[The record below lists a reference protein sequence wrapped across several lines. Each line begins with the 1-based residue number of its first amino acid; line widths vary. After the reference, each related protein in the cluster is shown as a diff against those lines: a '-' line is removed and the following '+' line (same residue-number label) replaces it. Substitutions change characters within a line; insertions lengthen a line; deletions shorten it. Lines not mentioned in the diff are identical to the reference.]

1 MDFLGHP
8 HHPLLLVQMS
18 QSWFPA
24 KKLTKLEE
32 AQVNSCKT
40 SNELEKADDNLEKHV
55 KKISEKCSVTRQHKT
70 DLKKGTKVQYQE
82 DLVKCDKVAADHD
95 ITNKN
100 NNNPRK
106 LSIEDSK
113 LLCRTCLGAV

>member
-1 MDFLGHP
+1 MLRLSASFALQWRM
-8 HHPLLLVQMS
+8 V
-18 QSWFPA
+18 

-32 AQVNSCKT
+32 AQVNICQT
-40 SNELEKADDNLEKHV
+40 SNELEKADNLEKHV
-55 KKISEKCSVTRQHKT
+55 KKISEKCSETRQHKT

>member
-1 MDFLGHP
+1 M
-8 HHPLLLVQMS
+8 
-18 QSWFPA
+18 
-24 KKLTKLEE
+24 EE

-70 DLKKGTKVQYQE
+70 DLKKGTIKKVQYQE

-106 LSIEDSK
+106 LARESE
-113 LLCRTCLGAV
+113 TCLTFCQIFALGVT

>member
-1 MDFLGHP
+1 M
-8 HHPLLLVQMS
+8 PLNTKTPEPFTIRTVVILYSVGSGGSS
-18 QSWFPA
+18 QY
-24 KKLTKLEE
+24 L
-32 AQVNSCKT
+32 Q
-40 SNELEKADDNLEKHV
+40 NELEKADDNLEKHV

-70 DLKKGTKVQYQE
+70 DLKKGTIKKVQYQE

-113 LLCRTCLGAV
+113 LLCRTCFREKAKQNP